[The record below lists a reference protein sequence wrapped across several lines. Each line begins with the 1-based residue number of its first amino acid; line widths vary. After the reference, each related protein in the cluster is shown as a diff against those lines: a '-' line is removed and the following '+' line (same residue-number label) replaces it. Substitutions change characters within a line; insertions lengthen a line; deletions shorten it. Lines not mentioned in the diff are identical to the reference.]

1 MTETN
6 SKRTRIIVDCD
17 PGNGVPGANVDDGL
31 ALALAIAAEER
42 IELAAITTVSGNT
55 PSRIGYSVA
64 RTMMEDLGLQIPI
77 YCGAERALQEPD
89 GPWRS
94 YLDAP
99 IDAPSLAGL
108 WDGVPRVRDFEQ
120 ELTAPAAI
128 QIAQLV
134 LADPGNVTIVA
145 IGPLTNVA
153 QAMLL
158 YPQLASAVAEIIVMG
173 GSFNTE
179 GTLKDTNFGVDPEA
193 ARIVLRS
200 GAPITLVPLDA
211 SEQTMLT
218 LDDLTELENVDNDL
232 ARCVLPWTR
241 AWLKYS
247 SETRSIPGCWLHDP
261 LAVAI
266 LLDRSI
272 ARSKEYMVDVELS
285 GALTR
290 GRCIRWVRGNLRP
303 TVGVDTSSAR
313 SINVLTQVDSRKLVK
328 TLIDAIR
335 DYGR

>member
-1 MTETN
+1 MN
-6 SKRTRIIVDCD
+6 NRRTRVILDCD

-31 ALALAIAAEER
+31 AMALAIAAHDR

-55 PSRIGYSVA
+55 SSRTGYSVA
-64 RTMMEDLGLQIPI
+64 RTMMEDLGLHIPV
-77 YCGAERALQEPD
+77 YCGGEHALQEPA

-94 YLDAP
+94 FLDAP
-99 IDAPSLAGL
+99 ITDPSLAGL
-108 WDGVPRVRDFEQ
+108 WNEVPIVRDFEPQ
-120 ELTAPAAI
+120 EPILAADR
-128 QIAQLV
+128 IAELV

-145 IGPLTNVA
+145 IGPLTNIA

-173 GSFNTE
+173 GSFNID

-200 GAPITLVPLDA
+200 AAPIILVPLDA

-218 LDDLTELENVDNDL
+218 LDDLAELESVDNDL

-247 SETRSIPGCWLHDP
+247 SRTRRIPGCWLHDP

-272 ARSKEYMVDVELS
+272 AHSKEYMVDVELN
-285 GALTR
+285 GTLTR
-290 GRCIRWVRGNLRP
+290 GRSVRWVPGSLRA
-303 TVGVDTSSAR
+303 TVGVDTTGAQL
-313 SINVLTQVDSRKLVK
+313 INVLTLVDNKKLVK
-328 TLIDAIR
+328 TLIDSVKA
-335 DYGR
+335 YGK

>member
-1 MTETN
+1 M
-6 SKRTRIIVDCD
+6 DCD
-17 PGNGVPGANVDDGL
+17 PGNGIPGANVDDGL
-31 ALALAIAAEER
+31 ALALAIAAEDR

-55 PSRIGYSVA
+55 SSRTGYSVA
-64 RTMMEDLGLQIPI
+64 RTMMEDLGLRIPVH
-77 YCGAERALQEPD
+77 CGAERALQEPD

-94 YLDAP
+94 FLDAS
-99 IDAPSLAGL
+99 ISDPSLAVL
-108 WDGVPRVRDFEQ
+108 WDGVPRVRDFEP
-120 ELTAPAAI
+120 EATDPAAL
-128 QIAQLV
+128 QIAKLV

-145 IGPLTNVA
+145 IGPLTNLA

-158 YPQLASAVAEIIVMG
+158 YPQLAGAVAEIIIMG
-173 GSFNTE
+173 GSFNID

-218 LDDLTELENVDNDL
+218 LDDLAELENIDNDL
-232 ARCVLPWTR
+232 ARCILPWTR

-247 SETRSIPGCWLHDP
+247 SRTRRIPGCWLHDP

-272 ARSKEYMVDVELS
+272 ARSREYMVDVELS
-285 GALTR
+285 GTLTR
-290 GRCIRWVRGNLRP
+290 GRSIRWVRDTVRT
-303 TVGVDTSSAR
+303 TVGVDTTGAKSV
-313 SINVLTQVDSRKLVK
+313 NVLTQVDNTKLVK
-328 TLIDAIR
+328 TLISAIK
-335 DYGR
+335 DYAR

>member
-1 MTETN
+1 MN
-6 SKRTRIIVDCD
+6 DNRLRVILDCD

-31 ALALAIAAEER
+31 AIALAIAAESR
-42 IELAAITTVSGNT
+42 IDLAAITTVSGNT
-55 PSRIGYSVA
+55 SSRTGYSVA
-64 RTMMEDLGLQIPI
+64 RTMLEDLGVDIPL

-94 YLDAP
+94 FLDAP
-99 IDAPSLAGL
+99 VTDPSLAGL
-108 WDGVPRVRDFEQ
+108 WDGVPYVRDFEPQ
-120 ELTAPAAI
+120 GSVSAAAV
-128 QIAQLV
+128 IAQLAF
-134 LADPGNVTIVA
+134 ADPGNVTIVA
-145 IGPLTNVA
+145 IGPLTNIAHAILV
-153 QAMLL
+153 
-158 YPQLASAVAEIIVMG
+158 YPELASALKEIVIMG
-173 GSFNTE
+173 GSFNID

-218 LDDLTELENVDNDL
+218 LDDLAELESIDNDL
-232 ARCVLPWTR
+232 SRCILPWTR

-247 SETRSIPGCWLHDP
+247 SRTRGIPGCWLHDP

-272 ARSKEYMVDVELS
+272 AHSKEYMVDVELN
-285 GALTR
+285 GTLTR
-290 GRCIRWVRGNLRP
+290 GRSIRWVRDTLR
-303 TVGVDTSSAR
+303 TAVGVDTSGAQ
-313 SINVLTQVDSRKLVK
+313 SIEVLTHVDNRKLVR

-335 DYGR
+335 GYGT

>member
-1 MTETN
+1 MN
-6 SKRTRIIVDCD
+6 KRRTRVILDCD

-31 ALALAIAAEER
+31 AIALAIASETR

-55 PSRIGYSVA
+55 TSRTGYSAA
-64 RTMMEDLGLQIPI
+64 RTMMEDLRLDIPV
-77 YCGAERALQEPD
+77 YCGAERALQEPAR
-89 GPWRS
+89 PWRS
-94 YLDAP
+94 LLDAP
-99 IDAPSLAGL
+99 ITDPSLAGL
-108 WDGVPRVRDFEQ
+108 WDEVPEVRDFEPQ
-120 ELTAPAAI
+120 EDVPAATI
-128 QIAQLV
+128 IAELV
-134 LADPGNVTIVA
+134 FADPGNVTIVA

-158 YPQLASAVAEIIVMG
+158 YPRLASAVAEIVVMG
-173 GSFNTE
+173 GSFNID

-193 ARIVLRS
+193 ARIVLTS

-218 LDDLTELENVDNDL
+218 LDDLAELENIDNDL

-247 SETRSIPGCWLHDP
+247 SRTRGIPGCWLHDP

-272 ARSKEYMVDVELS
+272 SRSKEYMVDVELS
-285 GALTR
+285 GTLTR
-290 GRCIRWVRGNLRP
+290 GRSVRWVPGSLRP
-303 TVGVDTSSAR
+303 TVGIDTSSAKT
-313 SINVLTQVDSRKLVK
+313 IEVLTQVDNKKLVK